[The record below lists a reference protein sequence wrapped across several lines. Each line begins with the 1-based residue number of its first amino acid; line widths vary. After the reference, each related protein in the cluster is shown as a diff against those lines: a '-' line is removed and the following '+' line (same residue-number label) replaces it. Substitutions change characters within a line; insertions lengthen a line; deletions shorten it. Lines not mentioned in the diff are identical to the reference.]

1 MKEKLRTWI
10 GYALP
15 PVIWLMVVLSF
26 SSGSFSADTSGR
38 FIERLLRCCWPSLL
52 ARLTPAELE
61 LLNVVVRKLA
71 HVTEYALLAV
81 LVLRAHAGLNG
92 QRRPV
97 GWVLALSIAAAVA
110 VADETRQSFTSAR
123 TAAATDVLLD
133 CGGAALGAV
142 AFRCWERIHARG
154 KYRRP

>member
-52 ARLTPAELE
+52 ARLTRPSWAAERGGAE
-61 LLNVVVRKLA
+61 AGARDQHA
-71 HVTEYALLAV
+71 LAV
-81 LVLRAHAGLNG
+81 LCCERTLVW
-92 QRRPV
+92 RPAAV
-97 GWVLALSIAAAVA
+97 GWVLA
-110 VADETRQSFTSAR
+110 SARRGRGRRDAPVVPVR

-133 CGGAALGAV
+133 CGEPPWVRWRSAV
-142 AFRCWERIHARG
+142 G
-154 KYRRP
+154 KGSTHVGNIGVLN